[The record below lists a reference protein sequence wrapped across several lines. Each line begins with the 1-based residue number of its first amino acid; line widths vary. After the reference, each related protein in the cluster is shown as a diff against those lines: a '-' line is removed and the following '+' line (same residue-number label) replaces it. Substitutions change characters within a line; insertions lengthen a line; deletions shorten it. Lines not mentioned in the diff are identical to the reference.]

1 MGYSFDLDDIAFLRS
16 SRGADALAQLDGLE
30 LTAATRLA
38 DVARARAV
46 AGERFAAAALET
58 AVLRRRARTKL
69 VDADVWLLTDPALQQ
84 ATATRVAQH
93 RAGRLANR
101 DVHDVTCSIGA
112 DTAELSAV
120 ARTCL
125 ASDLDPVRLAM
136 AEHNLAV
143 RGKQV
148 RLLRADALRPV
159 TRSTAVVA
167 DPARR
172 DDAGRRRWNPADL
185 EPPLDELLT
194 TYAGRDL
201 VVKAA
206 PGLDFQAVPEG
217 AEIEIV
223 SMSGQVREASLW
235 FGGLASAGVRRRAT
249 VLPADG
255 ASTGGEWTITDR
267 EPDDCPVIEAGE
279 WIVDPDGAVVRSGLV
294 RQYAVRA
301 GLGQLDPHIAYLTGP
316 RPPAGVRAFRVR
328 DRVRFGEKA
337 LRSLLRSYDVGS
349 VEILVRGVDVDPD
362 ALRKRLKLKG
372 STAAAVVLTRIGETA
387 TAFLCRAERT

>member
-1 MGYSFDLDDIAFLRS
+1 MGYSFDLDDVAFLRS

-30 LTAATRLA
+30 LAAATRLT
-38 DVARARAV
+38 DVARARALV
-46 AGERFAAAALET
+46 GERFAAAALET
-58 AVLRRRARTKL
+58 AVLRRRARNKL
-69 VDADVWLLTDPALQQ
+69 VGGDAWLLTDSALQQ

-93 RAGRLANR
+93 RAARLSGR
-101 DVHDVTCSIGA
+101 DVHDVTCSVGA
-112 DTAELSAV
+112 DAVEIGAV
-120 ARTCL
+120 ARACV

-136 AEHNLAV
+136 AEHNLVA
-143 RGKQV
+143 RGQQV

-159 TRSTAVVA
+159 SRGTAVVA

-172 DDAGRRRWNPADL
+172 DGTGRRRWNPADL
-185 EPPLDELLT
+185 EPPLDELLA

-217 AEIEIV
+217 AEVEIV
-223 SMSGQVREASLW
+223 SMIGQVREASLW
-235 FGGLASAGVRRRAT
+235 FGDLAGVGVRRRAT
-249 VLPADG
+249 VLSEDG
-255 ASTGGEWTITDR
+255 PSGHGAWTITDR
-267 EPDDCPVIEAGE
+267 EPDDCPVIEAGD

-316 RPPAGVRAFRVR
+316 HPPAGIRAFRVR
-328 DRVRFGEKA
+328 DQVRFGEKA
-337 LRSLLRSYDVGS
+337 LRSLLRNYDVGS

-372 STAAAVVLTRIGETA
+372 STAAAVVLTRIGDTA
-387 TAFLCRAERT
+387 MAFLCRAERT